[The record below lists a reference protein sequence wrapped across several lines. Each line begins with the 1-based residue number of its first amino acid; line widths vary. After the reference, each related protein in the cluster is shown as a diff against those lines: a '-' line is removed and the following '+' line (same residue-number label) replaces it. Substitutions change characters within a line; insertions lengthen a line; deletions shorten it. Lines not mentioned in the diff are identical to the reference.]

1 MLKVY
6 NSQLK
11 FVTSVCGST
20 GTLSTPRNYKLL
32 CHWWGN
38 HLLEV
43 LVPEK
48 VHPRFEALLC
58 RAMDH
63 HLQLHIQTSI
73 YQYYKTD
80 VVLKIYELNS
90 IVITFRERRTRLLKN
105 CRKIRIWRVCV
116 LKTRCQI
123 RWVPGTPSS
132 RRFLSVLGWTIQ
144 YIISAKTLEWWVS
157 TWGLVKLDSL
167 RITLRHLRR
176 NICPKLASE
185 KH

>member
-1 MLKVY
+1 
-6 NSQLK
+6 
-11 FVTSVCGST
+11 
-20 GTLSTPRNYKLL
+20 
-32 CHWWGN
+32 
-38 HLLEV
+38 LLEV

-105 CRKIRIWRVCV
+105 CRKIRI
-116 LKTRCQI
+116 
-123 RWVPGTPSS
+123 
-132 RRFLSVLGWTIQ
+132 
-144 YIISAKTLEWWVS
+144 
-157 TWGLVKLDSL
+157 
-167 RITLRHLRR
+167 
-176 NICPKLASE
+176 
-185 KH
+185 